1 MSKASLLFFL
11 TISIFASS
19 LKAEEVSVDAYLKQ
33 AGWTQQ
39 SGGWMDPETGIIWGP
54 EIEKTSWGEARAYC
68 AELKLGG
75 KADWRLPSID
85 ELQFSVC
92 KTAGYQTRTA
102 CPQPRDHQKDLWL
115 LNKDMK
121 KGVTYWASN
130 IIPGDPYNSYYFVFD
145 KEGQHTIT
153 SKGDKSSAR
162 CVTQGTLPK
171 ATVASAALATKTTAT
186 EEPNKENGFTFYIA
200 PFIGFGGLFSRDVML
215 DNYPYLSGELRLGFK
230 VADKTMVTAF
240 VDTGLNIR
248 DRSYPL
254 QTTIVLGPEYFVTE
268 RTSLFMGLGLG
279 VLTSNTL
286 VQSSTATE
294 TNVGFAWKL
303 GLTWQ
308 MFKWGENNQYA
319 LPISLIYDGVKTSY
333 LMTHT
338 VVGAIGFMYYN

>member
-1 MSKASLLFFL
+1 MLKNSLLFSL
-11 TISIFASS
+11 TLVMILLSTSS
-19 LKAEEVSVDAYLKQ
+19 LKAQDVSVDAYLKR

-68 AELKLGG
+68 TELKLGG
-75 KADWRLPSID
+75 KAWKLPSID

-92 KTAGYQTRTA
+92 KTAGHQTRTA

-121 KGVTYWASN
+121 KGITYWASN
-130 IIPGDPYNSYYFVFD
+130 VIPGDPYNSYYFVFD
-145 KEGQHTIT
+145 KEGQHVIT
-153 SKGDKSSAR
+153 SKGDKSLAR

-171 ATVASAALATKTTAT
+171 ATLASAALAVQAT
-186 EEPNKENGFTFYIA
+186 EEPSTKEDFSFYIA
-200 PFIGFGGLFSRDVML
+200 PFIGFGGFFSNDVML

-240 VDTGLNIR
+240 INSGLNMR
-248 DRSYPL
+248 DKSYPL
-254 QTTIVLGPEYFVTE
+254 QTTVVLGPEYFITDS
-268 RTSLFMGLGLG
+268 TSMFMGFGLG
-279 VLTSNTL
+279 ILTSNTL

-294 TNVGFAWKL
+294 TNAGFAWKA

-319 LPISLIYDGVKTSY
+319 FPISVIYDGVKTSY